1 MTCREGMKRTM
12 SFSSMVKEELSHQMS
27 SARHCQIAEITAIIS
42 LCGRVQIS
50 ERDSYCIKIH
60 TENMAVARKY
70 FTLLKKTFNIKTDV
84 SVRQGMENRSS
95 RIYSVCIRKHEDAIR
110 VLQAAKLIDLY
121 GEIEENLSL
130 AQNVVIRKSCCKRA
144 FIRGAFLAAGSIS
157 DPEKFYHFEIACTA
171 PAKAVQLQELMLF
184 FGLEA
189 KIIQRKKYNVV
200 YLKEG
205 SQIVDILNVMEAPVA
220 LMELENIR
228 ILKEM
233 RGSVNRK
240 VNCETANIHKTVS
253 AAVKQIEDISY
264 IRDHMG
270 FEKLPD
276 TLREIA
282 DLRLARPEA
291 TLKELGE
298 VLDPPVGKSGV
309 NHRLRKLGEMAEDL
323 RQRNSVTGA

>member
-1 MTCREGMKRTM
+1 
-12 SFSSMVKEELSHQMS
+12 
-27 SARHCQIAEITAIIS
+27 
-42 LCGRVQIS
+42 
-50 ERDSYCIKIH
+50 
-60 TENMAVARKY
+60 MAAARKY